1 MMSKLGV
8 LLTICL
14 LLFPHTAVPLDGDQ
28 PADQPAERLQD
39 DVSSEHHPMFNS
51 IRRREQNQFKSF
63 TSVKLLD
70 SRGERCCGPTA
81 CLAGCKPCCG

>member
-1 MMSKLGV
+1 MSKLGA
-8 LLTICL
+8 LLIICL
-14 LLFPHTAVPLDGDQ
+14 LLFSLTAVPLDGDQ
-28 PADQPAERLQD
+28 HADQPAERLQD
-39 DVSSEHHPMFNS
+39 DISSENNPMFNS
-51 IRRREQNQFKSF
+51 IRRREQNQCKSF